1 MGFPLLDI
9 LGIAGRVI
17 DKFIPDPQAKAQ
29 AQLQL
34 LQMQQNGELAAL
46 AAETDLAKGQLDID
60 KAEAANP
67 SLFVAGW
74 RPACGWVC
82 GGAFAWTFIFQ
93 PMVVFLMA
101 AAHSPI
107 DPKTLPVLDIGQIM
121 PVLLG
126 MLGLGGMRSF
136 EKARGVSSGH

>member
-9 LGIAGRVI
+9 LGIAGKVI

-60 KAEAANP
+60 KTEAASS

-74 RPACGWVC
+74 RPFIGWVC
-82 GGAFAWTFIFQ
+82 GAAFAFQFVLSPLLTWLAALHGTPITF
-93 PMVVFLMA
+93 PALDMG
-101 AAHSPI
+101 
-107 DPKTLPVLDIGQIM
+107 TLLTL
-121 PVLLG
+121 LLG
-126 MLGLGGMRSF
+126 MLGLGGLRTK
-136 EKARGVSSGH
+136 EKLAGVAK